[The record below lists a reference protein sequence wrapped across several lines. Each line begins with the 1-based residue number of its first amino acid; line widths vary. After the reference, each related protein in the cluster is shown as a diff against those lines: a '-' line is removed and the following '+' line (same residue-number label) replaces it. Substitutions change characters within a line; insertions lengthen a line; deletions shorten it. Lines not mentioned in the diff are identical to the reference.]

1 MCYLLAKGNDLLLKR
16 ILRMETVEQ
25 RQAHLTE
32 SKALLDAVMNEA
44 NLTNQGRGI
53 DRLDELAD
61 NLDKLASSKALD
73 VANARLSDFTEELKT
88 SGMAED
94 TIETEV
100 ESYKS
105 EIVSYL
111 RELIRE
117 KL

>member
-1 MCYLLAKGNDLLLKR
+1 MKTAEK
-16 ILRMETVEQ
+16 

-44 NLTNQGRGI
+44 NLTNEGRGI
-53 DRLDELAD
+53 DRIDELAD
-61 NLDKLASSKALD
+61 NIDKLASSKALD
-73 VANARLSDFTEELKT
+73 VANARLGEFTEELNK

-94 TIETEV
+94 AIETEV
-100 ESYKS
+100 EAYKD
-105 EIVSYL
+105 EVVDYL

>member
-1 MCYLLAKGNDLLLKR
+1 
-16 ILRMETVEQ
+16 METVEK

-53 DRLDELAD
+53 DRIGELAD
-61 NLDKLASSKALD
+61 NLDKLASSKALN
-73 VANARLSDFTEELKT
+73 VANARVENFSEEMKN

-100 ESYKS
+100 ESYKG

-111 RELIRE
+111 RELIRQ

>member
-1 MCYLLAKGNDLLLKR
+1 
-16 ILRMETVEQ
+16 METVEK

-44 NLTNQGRGI
+44 SLTNQGRGI
-53 DRLDELAD
+53 SRIGELAD
-61 NLDKLASSKALD
+61 NLDKLASSKVLN
-73 VANARLSDFTEELKT
+73 VANARLGDFTEELKN

-94 TIETEV
+94 AIETEV
-100 ESYKS
+100 ESYKN

-111 RELIRE
+111 RGLTRE

>member
-1 MCYLLAKGNDLLLKR
+1 
-16 ILRMETVEQ
+16 METIEK

-44 NLTNQGRGI
+44 NLTNEGRGI
-53 DRLDELAD
+53 NRLDELAD
-61 NLDKLASSKALD
+61 NFEKLASSKALN
-73 VANARLSDFTEELKT
+73 VANARLSEFTEELNS

-94 TIETEV
+94 AIEAEV
-100 ESYKS
+100 EAYKG

-117 KL
+117 KM

>member
-1 MCYLLAKGNDLLLKR
+1 
-16 ILRMETVEQ
+16 MEAVEK

-44 NLTNQGRGI
+44 NLTNEGRGI
-53 DRLDELAD
+53 NRLGELAD
-61 NLDKLASSKALD
+61 NFEKLASSKALS
-73 VANARLSDFTEELKT
+73 VANARLSEFTEELNS

-94 TIETEV
+94 AIEAEV
-100 ESYKS
+100 EAYKG

-117 KL
+117 RM

>member
-1 MCYLLAKGNDLLLKR
+1 
-16 ILRMETVEQ
+16 METVEK

-44 NLTNQGRGI
+44 NLSNQGRGI
-53 DRLDELAD
+53 DRIGELAD
-61 NLDKLASSKALD
+61 NLDKIASSKALD
-73 VANARLSDFTEELKT
+73 VANARLGDFAEELKA

-94 TIETEV
+94 AIETEV

-105 EIVSYL
+105 EMVSYL
-111 RELIRE
+111 RGLIRE